1 MHRIGDD
8 VFEEEEAAAEVRGRG
23 RNTPHRLEVSL
34 RLEVQNTRADC
45 SAQRKTLRNAEEV
58 TGR

>member
-45 SAQRKTLRNAEEV
+45 SAQRKDSQKR
-58 TGR
+58 